1 MWYENKIKSFELLK
15 SLSIKHIDAECE
27 SKSENLQFWYERF
40 SDLIMF
46 PCDVIDV
53 FNKGGSVD

>member
-1 MWYENKIKSFELLK
+1 MWHENKIKSFELLK

-40 SDLIMF
+40 SDHDHA
-46 PCDVIDV
+46 DV
-53 FNKGGSVD
+53 